1 MGSIWLTWT
10 RTHTEQEIHDRY
22 HLKQFTSLAA
32 DNHINHEFLS
42 ASLEG
47 FKDNGPTQW
56 AALTDPYFLAGF
68 IPLTAANQF
77 RSVREQNLYSL
88 RVGGT
93 GGLVSAKLYVG
104 PKDESSLVAVD
115 PRLSRSIDL
124 GWFTF
129 LAKPLLSA
137 IRFFYT
143 LLGNYGLA
151 VILLTL
157 VIKMIFLPL
166 NMASLKS
173 MKKMQEIQPEIQA
186 LKERIKD
193 NPTQLNTELRQLFVK
208 RGVNPVGG
216 CLPIAVQIPVFLGL
230 YNALLNSID
239 MRHAP
244 FALWIKD
251 LSAPESLHILGMG
264 IPVMLLLMAASMLI
278 QQYTT
283 PTPAMDPVQKRV
295 MLFMPLIFTVMFI
308 VIPMPAGLVLYW
320 LVNNT
325 ISIVQQVSMRKFSAK
340 GAVNATLFASIT
352 IFFIGFVLT
361 KI

>member
-1 MGSIWLTWT
+1 MS
-10 RTHTEQEIHDRY
+10 
-22 HLKQFTSLAA
+22 
-32 DNHINHEFLS
+32 
-42 ASLEG
+42 
-47 FKDNGPTQW
+47 
-56 AALTDPYFLAGF
+56 DPYFFAGF
-68 IPLTAANQF
+68 LPLSNGNIF
-77 RSVREQNLYSL
+77 RSVREQTQYSV
-88 RVGGT
+88 RIGGT
-93 GGLVSAKLYVG
+93 GNTVATKLYAG
-104 PKDESSLVAVD
+104 PKNEESLSLVD

-124 GWFTF
+124 GYFTF

-137 IRFFYT
+137 IRFFYA

-151 VILLTL
+151 IILLTL
-157 VIKMIFLPL
+157 VIKTIFLPL

-216 CLPIAVQIPVFLGL
+216 CLPILVQIPVFLGL
-230 YNALLNSID
+230 YNALLNAIE

-244 FALWIKD
+244 FALWITD

-283 PTPAMDPVQKRV
+283 PTPAMDPVQKKV
-295 MLFMPLIFTVMFI
+295 MLLMPIMFTVMFI
-308 VIPMPAGLVLYW
+308 IIPMPAGLVLYW

-325 ISIVQQVSMRKFSAK
+325 ISIVQQVGMRKYTAR
-340 GAVNATLFASIT
+340 GALNATLFASIA
-352 IFFIGFVLT
+352 IFFLGFALT